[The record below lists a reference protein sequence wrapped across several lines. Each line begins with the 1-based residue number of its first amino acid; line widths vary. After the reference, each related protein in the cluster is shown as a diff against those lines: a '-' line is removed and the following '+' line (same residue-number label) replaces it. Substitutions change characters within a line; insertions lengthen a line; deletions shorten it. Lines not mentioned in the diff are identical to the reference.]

1 MVVKECW
8 TQVREGSTDYVM
20 ESDINPVADVKAVS
34 ALETLG
40 LLVCV

>member
-1 MVVKECW
+1 MN
-8 TQVREGSTDYVM
+8 YVM
-20 ESDINPVADVKAVS
+20 ESDVDPVADVKAVS